1 MLAISTKN
9 VTINSTI
16 SSEQPVC
23 PGNQVNFTC
32 ETRGSDI
39 IAWTSIEYIS
49 PLTGGTR
56 IEFSAFDV
64 GVIRRIDKNTV
75 ATLVSA
81 ADDIKNVSSLISLLI
96 IKVSPLYRNPSIT
109 CLHVGRLI
117 NATVSF
123 VVPGKLST
131 LDHIPS
137 DYSYNGYQYSA
148 FSLRTSMLM
157 PQSQME
163 SETDSRPL

>member
-1 MLAISTKN
+1 MLAISTED

-16 SSEQPVC
+16 SSERPVC

-39 IAWTSIEYIS
+39 IAWTSEEYIS

-81 ADDIKNVSSLISLLI
+81 AENISSLISLLT
-96 IKVSPLYRNPSIT
+96 IKVSPLYQNPSIT

-123 VVPGKLST
+123 VVPGKL
-131 LDHIPS
+131 
-137 DYSYNGYQYSA
+137 
-148 FSLRTSMLM
+148 
-157 PQSQME
+157 
-163 SETDSRPL
+163 

>member
-1 MLAISTKN
+1 MN

-16 SSEQPVC
+16 SSERPVC
-23 PGNQVNFTC
+23 PGDQVNFTC

-39 IAWTSIEYIS
+39 IAWTSVEYIN
-49 PLTGGTR
+49 PQTGGAR

-81 ADDIKNVSSLISLLI
+81 VDSVNEIQTLISLLT

-109 CLHVGRLI
+109 CLHVGLLI

-123 VVPGKLST
+123 VVPGNFFFFIIPRLSCI
-131 LDHIPS
+131 HI
-137 DYSYNGYQYSA
+137 
-148 FSLRTSMLM
+148 
-157 PQSQME
+157 
-163 SETDSRPL
+163 